1 MVLSPLISPAHSSVM
16 ALKLCKGWQILIWI
30 GVGRIGELREKVSW
44 LWRCEV
50 LVRRLSQN

>member
-1 MVLSPLISPAHSSVM
+1 M